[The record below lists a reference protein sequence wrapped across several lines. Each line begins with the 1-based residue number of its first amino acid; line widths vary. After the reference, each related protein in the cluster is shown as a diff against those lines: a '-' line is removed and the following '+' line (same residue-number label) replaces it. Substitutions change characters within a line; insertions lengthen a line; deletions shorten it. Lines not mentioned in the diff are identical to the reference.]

1 MRQIDDH
8 KVKPYFFFFF
18 SLILFFYAKIRFMS
32 LQGREMRNC
41 DFETHYRMGWNWKLL
56 IGLLQIHVQPHVCD
70 VMCLCCEVKKK
81 KKKKVFFGHVCSTHC
96 SLRSSILFG
105 DSFFIFIFL
114 RNRIA
119 CLLFMANLAYQ
130 KKKLWPTCNCC
141 NIKINVSSYQKFK
154 LINKISQKNIYIC
167 ELENNH

>member
-1 MRQIDDH
+1 
-8 KVKPYFFFFF
+8 
-18 SLILFFYAKIRFMS
+18 MS

-81 KKKKVFFGHVCSTHC
+81 EKKNVFFGHVCSTHC

-105 DSFFIFIFL
+105 DSLFIFIFL

-130 KKKLWPTCNCC
+130 KKKIMANLQLLQ
-141 NIKINVSSYQKFK
+141 YQ
-154 LINKISQKNIYIC
+154 NKC
-167 ELENNH
+167 EFL